1 MALFD
6 EKVSINIKKQMMFM
20 LKSIDKSSEKSKRLE
35 IKNISDLYNLNIAS
49 FISSSK
55 GLMLVRNLKGVNDI
69 SERAVKLVE
78 DYNGILNKNPEQ
90 QQFII
95 QFLAECKQ
103 YCDDSRKS
111 SIVENM
117 KLD

>member
-1 MALFD
+1 MAFFD
-6 EKVSINIKKQMMFM
+6 EKVSINIKKQMVIM

-35 IKNISDLYNLNIAS
+35 IKNISHLYNLNIAS

-55 GLMLVRNLKGVNDI
+55 GLMLVRDLKVVNDI
-69 SERAVKLVE
+69 AERAVKLDE
-78 DYNGILNKNPEQ
+78 DYNGILSKNPEQ

-103 YCDDSRKS
+103 YYDDSRKNS
-111 SIVENM
+111 M
-117 KLD
+117 